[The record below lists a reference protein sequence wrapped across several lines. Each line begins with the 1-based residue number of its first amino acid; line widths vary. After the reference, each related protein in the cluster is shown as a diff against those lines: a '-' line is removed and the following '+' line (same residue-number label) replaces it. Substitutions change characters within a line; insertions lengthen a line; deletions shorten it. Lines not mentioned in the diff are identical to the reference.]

1 MAIGV
6 NWAEIWAP
14 VWKAVWTQ
22 EAPEPPQ
29 PDPEVAQPAGS
40 SRRRRHR
47 YYVEIDGQQFEVR
60 DQDEALEL
68 LQRARAIAE
77 REAEKKA
84 DRATKLL
91 RKKREIP
98 RVKIASPAI
107 SVSPELKEVAAPL
120 VADIS
125 RLYARAEEI
134 AELRLLMLKALRKQ
148 REDDD
153 DDDEILLLM

>member
-1 MAIGV
+1 MLWLV
-6 NWAEIWAP
+6 NLGFAAGGTVTPTPSPAP
-14 VWKAVWTQ
+14 AGPT
-22 EAPEPPQ
+22 
-29 PDPEVAQPAGS
+29 PAGS

-91 RKKREIP
+91 RKKRGIP
-98 RVKIASPAI
+98 RVKIAAPAI